1 MEINNALAKW
11 AERTTVFYN
20 EVAARLGDDAPAF
33 YTQSPLQ
40 NMMTSPKVL
49 IIGINPGS
57 GGSYKEQCNNNS

>member
-40 NMMTSPKVL
+40 KMNVRKLP
-49 IIGINPGS
+49 IN
-57 GGSYKEQCNNNS
+57 KFDV